1 MQFSLEK
8 RPKKENIFIQPIIPV
23 DGLCY
28 KMGYNRFII
37 STKIFFIYLE
47 MFKTAESE
55 MRKKEWVPM
64 GIPPTLAK
72 AVSFSYA

>member
-1 MQFSLEK
+1 MDCVIK
-8 RPKKENIFIQPIIPV
+8 W
-23 DGLCY
+23 D
-28 KMGYNRFII
+28 NRFIS
-37 STKIFFIYLE
+37 STKNFFIYLE

-64 GIPPTLAK
+64 GVPPTLAK